1 MRISFAALGTTLAAS
16 MIAGTVYTTGAHAQ
30 SAPRQSN
37 PCSTLSA
44 DQCKAETHC
53 RYQPAA
59 TITYSVAGTDH
70 TRERKARCALAI
82 KAKQAKVATH
92 D

>member
-1 MRISFAALGTTLAAS
+1 MQFTFAALGTSLAAA
-16 MIAGTVYTTGAHAQ
+16 IIGAAAYGTTAHAQ

-37 PCSTLSA
+37 PCAALSA
-44 DQCKAETHC
+44 DQCRAETHC

-82 KAKQAKVATH
+82 KSKQSKTVNR